1 MTTTRIT
8 HSRLLASLSHQMRV
22 LLGLSDCSTNG
33 CIATTS
39 TSSVGKHKTFQWK
52 PKPWLLP
59 SAWVFITGFGWM
71 AVAVVVSIVTCI
83 YRHVKRKCI
92 LGRMTVQ
99 ERLMPPPLAPARSC
113 APRYSNRGQQPL
125 ISGAMAPP
133 VVPYPAQQCG
143 NPPQSVPCTQ
153 VTLYNAWNGESL
165 PPPSAPPPTAPLD
178 TPASFS
184 YDPVYKQ

>member
-1 MTTTRIT
+1 MEPWTRMEFQA
-8 HSRLLASLSHQMRV
+8 LVLAVAARGMARA
-22 LLGLSDCSTNG
+22 GDDDDSDHPFKVAREFESPDER
-33 CIATTS
+33 
-39 TSSVGKHKTFQWK
+39 K